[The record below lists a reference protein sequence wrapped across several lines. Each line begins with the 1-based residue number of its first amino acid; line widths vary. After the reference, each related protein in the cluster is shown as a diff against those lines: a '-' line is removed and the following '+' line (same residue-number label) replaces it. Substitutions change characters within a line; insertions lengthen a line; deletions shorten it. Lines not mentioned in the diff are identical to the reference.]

1 MSGLMASLIRC
12 ARTSVDEY
20 ISRIEKI
27 LPIILSPLDYAQTY
41 LKDTISFW
49 QKYFPIILNLP
60 TGSGKTTLILKE
72 VIPYAVE
79 REKQV
84 LIISNRIALDIAY
97 KRRVAQIC
105 ELYEDFPDEV
115 LRKIDDYGFV
125 KITTYQKL
133 PKYLTDSE
141 FCKNI
146 GYLILDEVHYF
157 TSDALFSKNTGWLLQ
172 KIPQVFSHSVRIYM
186 SATMDEVLPYIYQA
200 ERHQNAIPDWQLYG
214 KAIIEYKGWLS
225 LYENSFFRKD
235 NPLIAKILKEY
246 TGYYPE
252 PLIFKMKAD
261 YSHISLY
268 FYSDDNVPKD
278 IIQRSSHKS
287 IWFVDNKKR
296 GSLIADELGD
306 TNYMDA
312 DTIQKD
318 ASLMNDIINNESFE
332 AKTLVTTSVFCNGC
346 NICDAKVKDVF
357 IEPLD
362 KTDIQQMIGRR
373 RKLSGDDSFTAYLR
387 IPSIDMLESR
397 IRNMQKILDIVETA
411 KTDNDKYLNLLLNGD
426 YSVKNVSNI
435 VFVKDGKLHF
445 NQIAI
450 DMLHTRIVYYKNL
463 IDLLQAEGESGY
475 CKKIAKEL
483 FNKEFTPEM
492 IVSYHDYRAETIE
505 WLDSLLDK
513 TLSKEEF
520 DKFGAE
526 LIDRIQTFNREAK
539 ERKDRNL
546 GYQAIN
552 NRLKNN
558 NLSYEVRHDN
568 DSYII
573 MKEQSATII

>member
-1 MSGLMASLIRC
+1 MASLIRC

-72 VIPYAVE
+72 VIPYAIE

-84 LIISNRIALDIAY
+84 LIVSNRIVLDIAY
-97 KRRVAQIC
+97 KRQVAKMFG
-105 ELYEDFPDEV
+105 LYEDYPDEL
-115 LRKIDDYGFV
+115 LRKIDDYGLV
-125 KITTYQKL
+125 KIITYQKL
-133 PKYLTDSE
+133 PKYLSDSA
-141 FCKNI
+141 FCESI
-146 GYLILDEVHYF
+146 DYLVLDEVHYF

-172 KIPQVFSHSVRIYM
+172 KIPQVFSNSVRVYM
-186 SATMDEVLPYIYQA
+186 SATMDEVLPYICQA
-200 ERHQNAIPDWQLYG
+200 ELHKNAVSAWKLYG
-214 KAIIEYKGWLS
+214 KAIIKYKGWLS
-225 LYENSFFRKD
+225 LYENLFFRKD

-296 GSLIADELGD
+296 GSLIANELSD

-397 IRNMQKILDIVETA
+397 IRNMQKILDIIKMA

-450 DMLHTRIVYYKNL
+450 DMLLTRIVCYENL
-463 IDLLQAEGESGY
+463 IDLLQTEGEDGY

-483 FNKEFTPEM
+483 FDKDFTPDM
-492 IVSYHDYRAETIE
+492 IVSYRDYRAETIE

-513 TLSKEEF
+513 TLSKEEL
-520 DKFGAE
+520 DNFGAE

-546 GYQAIN
+546 GCQAIN

-558 NLSYEVRHDN
+558 NLPYEVRHSN

-573 MKEQSATII
+573 VKEQSATII